1 MLKNYIKI
9 IWRNLISNKVSS
21 FINIFGLM
29 TGLTSFLLISLYVFD
44 ELTFDRFHK
53 NADNIYRVI
62 FHRTTSEGKEI
73 KIAGAGYQVSENA
86 KHDFPEIAE
95 TVRLL
100 SLGRTNVSTTENTNV
115 FYESYLIGSAG
126 FLEVF
131 SFPLLKGDRSTALSL
146 PHSVIITA
154 ETALKLFNT
163 IEVTGRLIK
172 TDRDTVPFKITG
184 VLKNFPINSHLSF
197 NLLFSELSLTG
208 AGFKKF
214 IESDWNSQNFTTYL
228 LLNNS
233 VKPGDI
239 ETKIN
244 NLVAKHQ
251 PGDPSGKNNFILQ
264 PMKDIHFHS
273 ADIEGN
279 SGKISNISYIY
290 IFSSIA
296 LFVLVIA
303 CINYMNLTT
312 ARSVSRAKE
321 IAIRKTS
328 GASQKNL
335 AFQFLSEAYLITIF
349 AGVFAL
355 VLAKLLLNWF
365 NSFTVKHLTL
375 GTQSDYR
382 IWSGL
387 AGIIILTGLLA
398 GLYPAIF
405 QSRFKPFSLLKK
417 NDNTGRGNLSIRQLL
432 VVFQFALSILMI
444 FATIVVYRQMN
455 YVTSIDMGF
464 NKDNLIV
471 IDINSQR
478 IRRSAETI
486 KTEFGKLEQVRAVTV
501 SSRVPGEWKDLPRVK
516 VKNENIETTEGD
528 EMFFLG
534 VDDQFLKT
542 YEIKLVKGRNFM
554 TGQADSSSVLI
565 NQSAATELGI
575 IEPEGQMI
583 EISTETPFRARII
596 GIVKDFNFQSLRQ
609 PLAPMILGFQNN
621 PVQSIDYFTVKV
633 TSNTTQTLKQI
644 DTILHGIDQ
653 SHLTEYHF
661 LNQQWDLFY
670 REDHIRETIFM
681 IVAILTIIIACLG
694 LYGLAAYSAEQNI
707 KMIGIRKIMGASVSN
722 IVFRQSKNFLT
733 LVLIA
738 AIIALPAAPW
748 MMNHWLHDFAYRI
761 SISWWIFLISVS
773 AALLIAV
780 LTISYQTIKAAN
792 TNPVKNLR
800 AE

>member
-1 MLKNYIKI
+1 MI
-9 IWRNLISNKVSS
+9 
-21 FINIFGLM
+21 
-29 TGLTSFLLISLYVFD
+29 GLTSFLLISLYVFD

-53 NADNIYRVI
+53 NADYIYRII
-62 FHRTTSEGKEI
+62 FHRTTPEGKEI

-131 SFPLLKGDRSTALSL
+131 SFPLLKGDHSTALYL

-163 IEVTGRLIK
+163 IDVTGRLIK
-172 TDRDTVPFKITG
+172 TDRDTVPFRITG
-184 VLKNFPINSHLSF
+184 VLENFPVNSHLSF
-197 NLLFSELSLTG
+197 NLLFSESSLTG
-208 AGFKKF
+208 TGFKKF
-214 IESDWNSQNFTTYL
+214 IESDWNSQNFTSYL

-251 PGDPSGKNNFILQ
+251 PGDPTGKYNFILQ

-273 ADIEGN
+273 VDIEGN

-296 LFVLVIA
+296 LFVLLIA

-335 AFQFLSEAYLITIF
+335 AYQFLSEAYLITIL

-355 VLAKLLLNWF
+355 ILAKLLLNWF
-365 NSFTVKHLTL
+365 NSFTVKHLNL
-375 GTQSDYR
+375 GIQSDYR

-417 NDNTGRGNLSIRQLL
+417 NDNAGRGNLSIRQLL

-455 YVTSIDMGF
+455 YITSIDMGF

-486 KTEFGKLEQVRAVTV
+486 KTEFGKLEQVWAVTV

-516 VKNENIETTEGD
+516 VKNENIETAEGD

-565 NQSAATELGI
+565 NQSAATELGLT
-575 IEPEGQMI
+575 EPEGQMI

-609 PLAPMILGFQNN
+609 PLAPMILGFHNN

-633 TSNTTQTLKQI
+633 SSNTTQTLKQI

-670 REDHIRETIFM
+670 REDRIRETIFI

-694 LYGLAAYSAEQNI
+694 LYALAAYSAEQNI
-707 KMIGIRKIMGASVSN
+707 KMIGIRKIMGASISN

-738 AIIALPAAPW
+738 GIIALPAAPW

-780 LTISYQTIKAAN
+780 LTISFQTIKAAN